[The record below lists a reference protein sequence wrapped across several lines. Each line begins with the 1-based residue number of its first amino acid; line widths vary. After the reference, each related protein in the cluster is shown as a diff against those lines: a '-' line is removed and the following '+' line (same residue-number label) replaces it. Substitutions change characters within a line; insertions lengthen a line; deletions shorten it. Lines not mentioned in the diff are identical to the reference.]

1 MEQRKIEYKE
11 ISRKMNEWNNKI
23 KQEIS
28 ESLVRNKEKIKDNYL
43 YNLMENKYKQ
53 KMTEYEETQKTDIE
67 KILNKRKDFYKIKV
81 TKHEMDIHSDKV
93 EVLKTEIL
101 LKLEKRRL
109 LQFELIKNE
118 NIKLEQ
124 KIDVS
129 KYYLDILK
137 IDQEIKQ
144 RYGKIELKTYI
155 YI

>member
-43 YNLMENKYKQ
+43 YNLMEDKYKQ

-67 KILNKRKDFYKIKV
+67 KILNKRKDFYKLRV

-93 EVLKTEIL
+93 EALKTEKLIN
-101 LKLEKRRL
+101 LEKRRL
-109 LQFELIKNE
+109 LQLELIKNE
-118 NIKLEQ
+118 NIKLEKKKKFQ
-124 KIDVS
+124 NI
-129 KYYLDILK
+129 I
-137 IDQEIKQ
+137 
-144 RYGKIELKTYI
+144 
-155 YI
+155 

>member
-1 MEQRKIEYKE
+1 
-11 ISRKMNEWNNKI
+11 
-23 KQEIS
+23 
-28 ESLVRNKEKIKDNYL
+28 
-43 YNLMENKYKQ
+43 
-53 KMTEYEETQKTDIE
+53 MTEYEETQKTDIE

-129 KYYLDILK
+129 KYYLDTLK

>member
-1 MEQRKIEYKE
+1 ME
-11 ISRKMNEWNNKI
+11 
-23 KQEIS
+23 
-28 ESLVRNKEKIKDNYL
+28 D
-43 YNLMENKYKQ
+43 KYKQ

-144 RYGKIELKTYI
+144 RYGKLELKTYR

>member
-1 MEQRKIEYKE
+1 
-11 ISRKMNEWNNKI
+11 
-23 KQEIS
+23 
-28 ESLVRNKEKIKDNYL
+28 
-43 YNLMENKYKQ
+43 MENKYKQ

>member
-1 MEQRKIEYKE
+1 ME
-11 ISRKMNEWNNKI
+11 
-23 KQEIS
+23 
-28 ESLVRNKEKIKDNYL
+28 D
-43 YNLMENKYKQ
+43 KYKQ

-129 KYYLDILK
+129 KYYLDTLK

>member
-1 MEQRKIEYKE
+1 ME
-11 ISRKMNEWNNKI
+11 
-23 KQEIS
+23 
-28 ESLVRNKEKIKDNYL
+28 D
-43 YNLMENKYKQ
+43 KYKQ

-109 LQFELIKNE
+109 LQFELIKNKI
-118 NIKLEQ
+118 IKLEQ
-124 KIDVS
+124 KKDVS

-144 RYGKIELKTYI
+144 RYGKIKLKTYI